1 MTSQIAVTATRAQQ
15 QCPVMLLCHSIA
27 GNTGRQTAREAHFIV
42 IKAAHFLLSGHSPV
56 FPHLGFRGIKKDH
69 NGCLGWR
76 GVYTSTVPMVGWIL
90 LESGETKKV
99 QDFGSLYPQL
109 ACRRTLPLV
118 SRTMCNNINNISNR
132 NRNFNSNSKRIS
144 KNGSP
149 CRRWRER

>member
-1 MTSQIAVTATRAQQ
+1 
-15 QCPVMLLCHSIA
+15 
-27 GNTGRQTAREAHFIV
+27 
-42 IKAAHFLLSGHSPV
+42 
-56 FPHLGFRGIKKDH
+56 
-69 NGCLGWR
+69 
-76 GVYTSTVPMVGWIL
+76 MVGWIL

-99 QDFGSLYPQL
+99 QDFGSLCPQL

-132 NRNFNSNSKRIS
+132 NRILKSNSKRIS